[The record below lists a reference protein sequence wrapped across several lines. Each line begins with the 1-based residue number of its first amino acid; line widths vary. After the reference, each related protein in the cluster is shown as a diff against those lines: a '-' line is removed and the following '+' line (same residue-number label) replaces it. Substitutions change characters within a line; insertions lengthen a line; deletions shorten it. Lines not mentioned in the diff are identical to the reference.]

1 MTLFD
6 DDAAGRL
13 QRAEAAIAEA
23 LDGLDLPEQME
34 AINALQRC
42 LHRHN
47 PIPDPVGCVQFVPA
61 EQVEANGYNPNHVA
75 APEMR
80 LLYLSIKEDGYT
92 QPIVACTRP
101 SGGYEVVDGFHRHL
115 IPERHRD
122 IRERLHGYLPVT
134 LISAPVEERMASTIR
149 HNRAR
154 GKHGVAPMGDLVA
167 SLVRAGKPDDWIARH
182 LGMEFDEVLRLKQ
195 VTGLAELFRDRDY
208 SRSWTVGEEETP

>member
-101 SGGYEVVDGFHRHL
+101 SGGY
-115 IPERHRD
+115 
-122 IRERLHGYLPVT
+122 
-134 LISAPVEERMASTIR
+134 
-149 HNRAR
+149 
-154 GKHGVAPMGDLVA
+154 
-167 SLVRAGKPDDWIARH
+167 
-182 LGMEFDEVLRLKQ
+182 
-195 VTGLAELFRDRDY
+195 
-208 SRSWTVGEEETP
+208 